1 MKYHEQ
7 VAFLRGSLWRWY
19 DVPMSDTIGLNK
31 RALITMLNKRGYGM
45 DKKEAPVG
53 PEEGASNSTRRA
65 QTIEYLCWYLPQM
78 RKEGCNN
85 IRKMIKWLYD
95 HEIRTATN
103 KRLCRERFKPLFPII
118 AEQRPDLIQY
128 FPEDLP

>member
-31 RALITMLNKRGYGM
+31 RTLITMLNKRGYGM
-45 DKKEAPVG
+45 DKKEAPEG
-53 PEEGASNSTRRA
+53 PEQGASGQRRRE
-65 QTIEYLCWYLPQM
+65 QTIDCICWYLPQM
-78 RKEGCNN
+78 RDEGCHN
-85 IRKMIKWLYD
+85 IRKMINFLYD
-95 HEIRTATN
+95 REVRAVTGN
-103 KRLCRERFKPLFPII
+103 RLNRDRFKDLFPII
-118 AEQRPDLIQY
+118 AEQRPDLVQY